1 MALTKVTTGTIADD
15 SIQSLKNRNLIINGA
30 MQVAQRATQVT
41 GVTTTSY
48 KTCDRWLAALNSL
61 GTWTFDQSTDAPNG
75 FSNSLKTT
83 CTTANASPAA
93 GAYCLLIYYIEA
105 QNLQHLA
112 FGTADAKSMTVSFWV
127 KSNKTGSA
135 SFVIR
140 QNDNSDK
147 MISKSYTINS
157 ANTWEYKT
165 ISIPADTAGVI
176 NNDNGI
182 GFQLDWWLNSGTD
195 YSSGSLQS
203 TWSTFDNTNRNASNL
218 GVGGSVSDYFA
229 ITGVQLEVGDVATP
243 FEHESFGQTLAKC
256 QRYFYKTGDIGTSQ
270 EWYPGGSTYADY
282 GNFHVQCF
290 NNNEDRAAPSLRW
303 PVALRARPT
312 VTYYPG
318 RSDVSNT
325 SGSITVYNSNT
336 LVTTS
341 AKPSGSVLGLQ
352 AYFSGTNNDAAA
364 YTFQVTAD
372 AEL

>member
-15 SIQSLKNRNLIINGA
+15 SIQSLKNRNLVINGA

-61 GTWTFDQSTDAPNG
+61 GTWTFDQSADAPNG

-182 GFQLDWWLNSGTD
+182 GFQLDWWLNSGTE

-243 FEHESFGQTLAKC
+243 FEHESYGETLAKC
-256 QRYFYKTGDIGTSQ
+256 QRYFTLLEGGTGSSAHIASGIMGLYNTTTQVLARYFFTVEMRAQPSMSYSALSDFDIEPWDVAPTSIVNGT
-270 EWYPGGSTYADY
+270 GSTKALSLQINDPSARTVGYA
-282 GNFHVQCF
+282 
-290 NNNEDRAAPSLRW
+290 
-303 PVALRARPT
+303 ALL
-312 VTYYPG
+312 
-318 RSDVSNT
+318 
-325 SGSITVYNSNT
+325 T
-336 LVTTS
+336 L
-341 AKPSGSVLGLQ
+341 
-352 AYFSGTNNDAAA
+352 D
-364 YTFQVTAD
+364 TAGGYIHFD
-372 AEL
+372 SEL